1 MLKFFF
7 KQFYQESNSLQAP
20 IVEARI
26 NGLFSTL
33 NRNGQFEFYGDLE
46 KAVAP
51 YVIELRSS
59 TGKVVTAY
67 LDYLYSQPLFVQF

>member
-1 MLKFFF
+1 M
-7 KQFYQESNSLQAP
+7 QEP

-26 NGLFSTL
+26 NGLFSTT
-33 NRNGQFEFYGDLE
+33 NQNGQFEFYGDLE

-51 YVIELRSS
+51 FKVQLRSF

>member
-1 MLKFFF
+1 M
-7 KQFYQESNSLQAP
+7 QEP
-20 IVEARI
+20 IIEARI
-26 NGLFSTL
+26 NGLFSTT
-33 NRNGQFEFYGDLE
+33 NQNGQFEFYGDLK

-51 YVIELRSS
+51 FKVQLRSS